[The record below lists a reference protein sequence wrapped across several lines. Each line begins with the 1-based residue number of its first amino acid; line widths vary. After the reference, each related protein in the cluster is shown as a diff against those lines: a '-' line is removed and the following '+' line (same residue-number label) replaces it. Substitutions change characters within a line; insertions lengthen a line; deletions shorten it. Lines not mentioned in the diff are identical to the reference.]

1 MTWSFE
7 TDRSICLKLQ
17 LSLSYRHV
25 FVLAQQILEHLP
37 MHQLVVINLAEMGIA
52 AHTCH
57 SLAMHQQMLVPNNL
71 ASSSLL
77 CRISSEN
84 EATPAAPFP
93 SPSTI
98 SAPSH
103 LQHVHQTSML
113 LILHLTCVTIII
125 IGIQPIPP
133 HRPSIAALLSV
144 VKSYSVSI
152 RSEWNWSETPHQ
164 ASNPAR
170 RLLYP
175 FILATAC
182 RGECPINCGSWN
194 VIRIAV
200 LLLKLW
206 GIDEG

>member
-1 MTWSFE
+1 MSQAPAKPILHTRVRACS
-7 TDRSICLKLQ
+7 TNPRTLAHAPARRNQSRRNGYRRSHMPLA
-17 LSLSYRHV
+17 SYAPTNARPK
-25 FVLAQQILEHLP
+25 Q
-37 MHQLVVINLAEMGIA
+37 
-52 AHTCH
+52 
-57 SLAMHQQMLVPNNL
+57 L

-84 EATPAAPFP
+84 EATPAAPYP

-113 LILHLTCVTIII
+113 LILHLTRVAIII
-125 IGIQPIPP
+125 IGVQPIPP

-144 VKSYSVSI
+144 IKSYSVSI

-170 RLLYP
+170 RLLYS

-182 RGECPINCGSWN
+182 RGKCPIDYGSWN

-206 GIDEG
+206 GIAEG